1 MIKSTEFLA
10 LFSNIKILS
19 MNLVANKVKHV
30 LSHRHLFT
38 NLYKVEVDQ
47 DNKIIPDNILI
58 PISELDRYPTSK
70 LIHSLLEKYM

>member
-1 MIKSTEFLA
+1 
-10 LFSNIKILS
+10 
-19 MNLVANKVKHV
+19 MNLVANKIKHI